1 MKFNYS
7 KVHHHAGKLV
17 LILIG
22 AFLMTSAVNNNSDKY
37 FEIAKNLEIFT
48 NIYKELNTNYVDDLE
63 PNQLMRTGIDAMM
76 HSLDPYTV
84 YYSESQVESYRISVD
99 GKYNGLGASSQNIDD
114 KATIIEIYKDGPA
127 EKSGLKVGD
136 RISRVNGQS
145 TEGRSYEDV
154 LQFIRGFPGTILNIS
169 VDRPVENKTYDFQ
182 ITRSE
187 VDIPNVPYY
196 GMVSEDVGYVHLTTF
211 TNDAS
216 NNIAKAMRKLRDE
229 HDLKGMV
236 LDLRENGG
244 GLLSEAIDILGLFL
258 PQGTP
263 VVSTKGKVKD
273 RDQNYST
280 RRLPIDLE
288 LPLVVLVNKNSAS
301 ASEIVSGS
309 IQDMDRG
316 VIMGQRTYGKG
327 LVQNHKEVG
336 YNSRIKIT
344 TSKYYIPSGRCIQSV
359 AYENGEPKNIA
370 DADREV
376 FYTRNKRPVLD
387 GGGVTPDIKIPPIE
401 EPEILKAL
409 KSEHWIF
416 RFANE
421 YVYKHASV
429 DSFEAFH
436 FDDYAAFN
444 NFLVENNFSFTT
456 AKEKALKELI
466 ADSDDS
472 KYASPV
478 KEIES
483 LVKAEKSDDLIE
495 YQDMIKDEIEAELA
509 KRYFLQEGK
518 TRQML
523 QNDPEVE
530 EAIKLLKDQSKYASL
545 LAKA

>member
-1 MKFNYS
+1 MKYIS
-7 KVHHHAGKLV
+7 SIVAHHSAK
-17 LILIG
+17 ILIILL
-22 AFLMTSAVNNNSDKY
+22 ATLVMTSAVNNNSDKY

-63 PNQLMRTGIDAMM
+63 PNQLIRTGIDAMM
-76 HSLDPYTV
+76 NSLDPYTV

-114 KATIIEIYKDGPA
+114 KVTITEIYKDGPA

-136 RISRVNGQS
+136 QITHVNGQS
-145 TEGRSYEDV
+145 AEGKSYDDV
-154 LQFIRGFPGTILNIS
+154 LMFIRGYPGTVLNLT
-169 VDRPVENKTYDFQ
+169 VERPVDDKSYNFQ

-196 GMVSEDVGYVHLTTF
+196 GMISEDVGYVHLSTF

-216 NNIAKAMRKLRDE
+216 NNIAKGIRKLRDQNQ
-229 HDLKGMV
+229 LKGLV
-236 LDLRENGG
+236 LDLRGNGG

-280 RRLPIDLE
+280 RRLPIDMD
-288 LPLVVLVNKNSAS
+288 LPLVVLVDKNSAS

-316 VIMGQRTYGKG
+316 VVMGQRTYGKG

-359 AYENGEPKNIA
+359 AYENGEPKDIP
-370 DADREV
+370 DSDREV

-387 GGGVTPDIKIPPIE
+387 GGGVTPDVKLEPKE
-401 EPEILKAL
+401 DPEILQAL
-409 KSEHWIF
+409 KKDHWIF
-416 RFANE
+416 KFANS
-421 YVYKHASV
+421 YVHEHSPV
-429 DSFEAFH
+429 DSFEAFT
-436 FDDYAAFN
+436 FNDYQAFKN
-444 NFLVENNFSFTT
+444 YLTVHNFSFKTSKEEALELLKSDGGSYT
-456 AKEKALKELI
+456 DALRQIQEKINTEKA
-466 ADSDDS
+466 DDLDQ
-472 KYASPV
+472 Y
-478 KEIES
+478 ES
-483 LVKAEKSDDLIE
+483 L
-495 YQDMIKDEIEAELA
+495 IKDEIEAELS

-523 QNDPEVE
+523 KNDNEVR
-530 EAIKLLKDQSKYASL
+530 EAIKLLNYPDKYASIL
-545 LAKA
+545 NKV